1 MEIAISIAALIVGC
15 IIGWLAQKSRQQ
27 ALITKNEML
36 TKQADETK
44 DEAQRQ
50 LAAVKEEAE
59 RRLESAK
66 AEAQQN
72 MNNAKAE
79 AQQQLDIA
87 KREASE
93 RLEATKAEAQQ
104 QLEATKKEASEQLAK
119 TKAEAQQQ
127 LEATK
132 KEASE
137 QLAKT
142 KAEAQQQLETLKK
155 EASEQLARTKAEA
168 QQQLEA
174 TKKEASEQLARTKA
188 EAQQQLEAVKK
199 EASEQLEATKK
210 EASDLL
216 AKTKAEAEAQQQKAL
231 AEKDAAWNDI
241 MKGQEQRFNE
251 TMARM
256 SEQMKNA
263 TADMLKDRQKEFADS
278 SNQQLGQIVN
288 PLRETI
294 DKMKQTMADTT
305 LKQTEMSSVLKDN
318 IERSMQQ
325 AMAAK
330 KSAEELANA
339 LKHGSKVQGDWGEAV
354 LDELLTSQG
363 LVRGIH
369 YDTQAVIRDAQGNT
383 VHTDDGATLRPD
395 VILHLDQRREVIID
409 SKVSLTAFLDYAN
422 ADNEADRQRFLK
434 THIDSLQKHVK
445 ELSTKDYSAYVQ
457 PPKVRMDYVIMFV
470 PHTGALWTALN
481 AQPDL
486 WRKAME
492 QNVFIADEQT
502 LFAALR
508 IISLTWTQIR
518 QAENHEQVYRLA
530 NEMLDRVGQFMK
542 KYTAIGKALKT
553 ATTAYDDAERK
564 LQPSGQS
571 ILQTCAKLQKLGAKQ
586 SDKNPL
592 PQLIDI
598 DEVAA
603 LTPPAEDKDDN

>member
-1 MEIAISIAALIVGC
+1 MEIAINIVAIIVGC

-50 LAAVKEEAE
+50 LAVVKEEAE
-59 RRLESAK
+59 LRLESTK

-104 QLEATKKEASEQLAK
+104 QLETLKKEASE
-119 TKAEAQQQ
+119 Q

-142 KAEAQQQLETLKK
+142 KAEAQQQLE
-155 EASEQLARTKAEA
+155 
-168 QQQLEA
+168 
-174 TKKEASEQLARTKA
+174 
-188 EAQQQLEAVKK
+188 AVKK
-199 EASEQLEATKK
+199 EASEQLDATKK
-210 EASDLL
+210 EAGDLL

-603 LTPPAEDKDDN
+603 LVPPADDQDDN

>member
-137 QLAKT
+137 QLA
-142 KAEAQQQLETLKK
+142 
-155 EASEQLARTKAEA
+155 RTKAEA

-174 TKKEASEQLARTKA
+174 TKKEASEQLAKTKA
-188 EAQQQLEAVKK
+188 EAQQQLETLKK

-369 YDTQAVIRDAQGNT
+369 YDTQTVIRDAQGNT

-603 LTPPAEDKDDN
+603 LAPPADDQDDN

>member
-104 QLEATKKEASEQLAK
+104 QLETLKKEASEQP
-119 TKAEAQQQ
+119 
-127 LEATK
+127 
-132 KEASE
+132 
-137 QLAKT
+137 AKT
-142 KAEAQQQLETLKK
+142 KAEAQQQLETL
-155 EASEQLARTKAEA
+155 
-168 QQQLEA
+168 
-174 TKKEASEQLARTKA
+174 
-188 EAQQQLEAVKK
+188 KK

-369 YDTQAVIRDAQGNT
+369 YDTQTVIRDAQGNT

-571 ILQTCAKLQKLGAKQ
+571 ILQPCAKLQKLGAKQ

-603 LTPPAEDKDDN
+603 LAPPAEDQDDN

>member
-127 LEATK
+127 LE
-132 KEASE
+132 
-137 QLAKT
+137 
-142 KAEAQQQLETLKK
+142 TL
-155 EASEQLARTKAEA
+155 
-168 QQQLEA
+168 
-174 TKKEASEQLARTKA
+174 
-188 EAQQQLEAVKK
+188 KK

-553 ATTAYDDAERK
+553 ATTAYEDAERK

-603 LTPPAEDKDDN
+603 LAPPADDQDDN

>member
-104 QLEATKKEASEQLAK
+104 QLEATKKEASEQLA
-119 TKAEAQQQ
+119 
-127 LEATK
+127 
-132 KEASE
+132 
-137 QLAKT
+137 
-142 KAEAQQQLETLKK
+142 
-155 EASEQLARTKAEA
+155 RTKAEA

-188 EAQQQLEAVKK
+188 EAQQQLETLKK

-210 EASDLL
+210 ESSDLL

-603 LTPPAEDKDDN
+603 LAPPADDQDDN

>member
-127 LEATK
+127 LE
-132 KEASE
+132 
-137 QLAKT
+137 
-142 KAEAQQQLETLKK
+142 TL
-155 EASEQLARTKAEA
+155 
-168 QQQLEA
+168 
-174 TKKEASEQLARTKA
+174 
-188 EAQQQLEAVKK
+188 KK

-369 YDTQAVIRDAQGNT
+369 YDTQTVIRDAQGNT

-542 KYTAIGKALKT
+542 KYTAIGKALKS

-603 LTPPAEDKDDN
+603 LAPPADDQDDN

>member
-104 QLEATKKEASEQLAK
+104 QLEAL
-119 TKAEAQQQ
+119 
-127 LEATK
+127 
-132 KEASE
+132 
-137 QLAKT
+137 
-142 KAEAQQQLETLKK
+142 
-155 EASEQLARTKAEA
+155 
-168 QQQLEA
+168 
-174 TKKEASEQLARTKA
+174 
-188 EAQQQLEAVKK
+188 KK

-210 EASDLL
+210 EASEQLEAVKMEASEQLESTKKDAGDLL

-542 KYTAIGKALKT
+542 KYTAIGKALKS

-603 LTPPAEDKDDN
+603 LAQSAEDQDDN

>member
-27 ALITKNEML
+27 ALITQNEML
-36 TKQADETK
+36 AKQADETK

-93 RLEATKAEAQQ
+93 RLDSTKAEAQQ
-104 QLEATKKEASEQLAK
+104 QLETLKKEASE
-119 TKAEAQQQ
+119 Q

-142 KAEAQQQLETLKK
+142 KAEAQQQLET
-155 EASEQLARTKAEA
+155 
-168 QQQLEA
+168 
-174 TKKEASEQLARTKA
+174 
-188 EAQQQLEAVKK
+188 
-199 EASEQLEATKK
+199 TKK

-241 MKGQEQRFNE
+241 MRGQEQRFNE
-251 TMARM
+251 TMTRM

-603 LTPPAEDKDDN
+603 LVQPADDKDDN

>member
-79 AQQQLDIA
+79 AQQRLDIA

-93 RLEATKAEAQQ
+93 RLETTKAEAQQ
-104 QLEATKKEASEQLAK
+104 QLEATKKEASER
-119 TKAEAQQQ
+119 
-127 LEATK
+127 
-132 KEASE
+132 
-137 QLAKT
+137 
-142 KAEAQQQLETLKK
+142 LET
-155 EASEQLARTKAEA
+155 
-168 QQQLEA
+168 
-174 TKKEASEQLARTKA
+174 TKA

-457 PPKVRMDYVIMFV
+457 SPKVRMDYVIMFV

-603 LTPPAEDKDDN
+603 LAPPAEGQDDN

>member
-104 QLEATKKEASEQLAK
+104 QLETLKKEASE
-119 TKAEAQQQ
+119 Q

-142 KAEAQQQLETLKK
+142 KTEAQQQLETLKK
-155 EASEQLARTKAEA
+155 EASEQL
-168 QQQLEA
+168 EA
-174 TKKEASEQLARTKA
+174 TKKEAG
-188 EAQQQLEAVKK
+188 
-199 EASEQLEATKK
+199 
-210 EASDLL
+210 DLL

-369 YDTQAVIRDAQGNT
+369 YDTQTVIRDAQGNT

-603 LTPPAEDKDDN
+603 LVQPADDKDDN

>member
-50 LAAVKEEAE
+50 LAVVKEEAE
-59 RRLESAK
+59 LRLESTK

-93 RLEATKAEAQQ
+93 RLEATKKEAQQ
-104 QLEATKKEASEQLAK
+104 QLETTKKEASEQLAK

-127 LEATK
+127 LEA
-132 KEASE
+132 
-137 QLAKT
+137 
-142 KAEAQQQLETLKK
+142 
-155 EASEQLARTKAEA
+155 
-168 QQQLEA
+168 
-174 TKKEASEQLARTKA
+174 
-188 EAQQQLEAVKK
+188 VKK
-199 EASEQLEATKK
+199 EASEQLETTKK
-210 EASDLL
+210 EAGDLL

-542 KYTAIGKALKT
+542 KYTAIGKALKS

-603 LTPPAEDKDDN
+603 LAPPADDQDDN

>member
-72 MNNAKAE
+72 MNNAKTE

-127 LEATK
+127 LEA
-132 KEASE
+132 
-137 QLAKT
+137 
-142 KAEAQQQLETLKK
+142 
-155 EASEQLARTKAEA
+155 
-168 QQQLEA
+168 
-174 TKKEASEQLARTKA
+174 
-188 EAQQQLEAVKK
+188 VKK

-210 EASDLL
+210 EASEQLAKTKAEAHQQLETLKKEASEQLETTKKEAGDLL

-603 LTPPAEDKDDN
+603 LVPPADDKDNN

>member
-93 RLEATKAEAQQ
+93 RLEGTKAEAQQ
-104 QLEATKKEASEQLAK
+104 QLEATKKEASE
-119 TKAEAQQQ
+119 Q

-142 KAEAQQQLETLKK
+142 KAEAQQQLETL
-155 EASEQLARTKAEA
+155 
-168 QQQLEA
+168 
-174 TKKEASEQLARTKA
+174 KKEASEQLARTKA

-603 LTPPAEDKDDN
+603 LAPPADDQDDN

>member
-104 QLEATKKEASEQLAK
+104 QLETLKKEASEQFEATKKEASEQLAK

-127 LEATK
+127 LEA
-132 KEASE
+132 
-137 QLAKT
+137 
-142 KAEAQQQLETLKK
+142 
-155 EASEQLARTKAEA
+155 
-168 QQQLEA
+168 
-174 TKKEASEQLARTKA
+174 
-188 EAQQQLEAVKK
+188 VKK
-199 EASEQLEATKK
+199 EASEQLETTKK

-369 YDTQAVIRDAQGNT
+369 YDTQTVIRDAQGNT

-603 LTPPAEDKDDN
+603 LVPPADDQDDN

>member
-93 RLEATKAEAQQ
+93 RLETTKAEAQQ
-104 QLEATKKEASEQLAK
+104 QLEATKKEASDLLAK
-119 TKAEAQQQ
+119 
-127 LEATK
+127 
-132 KEASE
+132 
-137 QLAKT
+137 
-142 KAEAQQQLETLKK
+142 
-155 EASEQLARTKAEA
+155 
-168 QQQLEA
+168 
-174 TKKEASEQLARTKA
+174 TKA

-210 EASDLL
+210 EAGDLL

-241 MKGQEQRFNE
+241 MRGQEQRFNE
-251 TMARM
+251 TMTRM

-325 AMAAK
+325 ALAAK

-603 LTPPAEDKDDN
+603 LAQPAEDQDNN